1 MKRLIFPAIAA
12 IAIVLTLSGCKKK
25 KDGGFVFYP
34 SYTSDFYG
42 TVWSG
47 TMNGSETDGDVTT
60 NYTQTLRIEFYK
72 GDTFTIDLNNEVTRV
87 KTVPIQFTGTYWF
100 EKEDRK
106 IHFYVTSISPEVYD
120 YPVDFTG
127 MYSYFTHTLSF
138 GNTCDMFGPIDLTL
152 QN

>member
-1 MKRLIFPAIAA
+1 MKQLKFLALAA
-12 IAIVLTLSGCKKK
+12 LALTLAGCKKK
-25 KDGGFVFYP
+25 TDGGFVFYP
-34 SYTSDFYG
+34 SSSADFYG

-47 TMNGSETDGDVTT
+47 TANGSETDGDVTT
-60 NYTQTLRIEFYK
+60 KYTQTLRIEFFK
-72 GDTFTIDLNNEVTRV
+72 GDTFTIDLNNETKV

-100 EKEDRK
+100 EKEDK
-106 IHFYVTSISPEVYD
+106 KMHFYVTSISPEVFN

-138 GNTCDMFGPIDLTL
+138 GNTCDMFGPIDLSL

>member
-1 MKRLIFPAIAA
+1 MKQLILPAIAA
-12 IAIVLTLSGCKKK
+12 IAIVLTIAGCKKK
-25 KDGGFVFYP
+25 NNFENAFYP
-34 SYTSDFYG
+34 SHNEDFYG

-47 TMNGSETDGDVTT
+47 TANGSETDGDVTT
-60 NYTQTLRIEFYK
+60 NYTQTLRIEFFK
-72 GDTFTIDLNNEVTRV
+72 GDTFTIDLNNETRV
-87 KTVPIQFTGTYWF
+87 KTVPIQFTGTFWF
-100 EKEDRK
+100 EKDDK
-106 IHFYVTSISPEVYD
+106 KMHFYVTSISPEVFN